1 MKIVELS
8 LVLNRHSDLPVSA
21 IIIPNEDDT
30 EASLIINFRSFT
42 AYKQFL
48 KKPVLTET
56 NFGLYDD
63 YLFSTKNIA
72 EWTKSEDFINKL
84 HSSRLQC
91 QLSKSSKNNEI
102 IFKQKL
108 PITIDIRNLSYQ
120 DKMAVLTNPLL
131 SDNICFL
138 DSYTEREEVPLKDI
152 IEMYKFILNIANKI
166 KANGYS
172 QVESIYCIYNALKNR
187 IYNEEKEGESLNK
200 SRSLNHVINGNNIVC
215 SGYTNYFLAIADILG
230 LNVERILWEPI
241 DNFKAG
247 HSSIIAFVN
256 DDKYDIQGVWAIDPT
271 WDSKRNEEDNEYQ
284 NSLAHFMMS
293 MKYDEA
299 EKRIHHLGKPHENI
313 YHSIFNSMER
323 YKYLLEYQAPE
334 VITKNA
340 KNILL
345 KKINRFYKSIGM
357 PEINADVFDPQ
368 TEFTNIKMIGSRNFP
383 ILKLEEIIDN
393 VTPRDNEE
401 TIKVMQTT
409 CTYKCMSDDG
419 KSVYRFIRT
428 LNL

>member
-72 EWTKSEDFINKL
+72 EWTKSEDFISKL
-84 HSSRLQC
+84 HSARLQC

-120 DKMAVLTNPLL
+120 EKMAVLTNPLL

-200 SRSLNHVINGNNIVC
+200 SRSLNHVIYGNNIVC

-299 EKRIHHLGKPHENI
+299 EKRVHHLGKPHENI
-313 YHSIFNSMER
+313 YHSIFHST
-323 YKYLLEYQAPE
+323 YL
-334 VITKNA
+334 
-340 KNILL
+340 NIRHPKLL
-345 KKINRFYKSIGM
+345 PKM
-357 PEINADVFDPQ
+357 P
-368 TEFTNIKMIGSRNFP
+368 
-383 ILKLEEIIDN
+383 
-393 VTPRDNEE
+393 
-401 TIKVMQTT
+401 KV
-409 CTYKCMSDDG
+409 Y
-419 KSVYRFIRT
+419 Y
-428 LNL
+428 